1 MDDQERPDS
10 DSDSSLSQMQV
21 FALQG
26 IGLEREVYVGAQV
39 AFQSS
44 LTLLAVLHPVRPIPI
59 KPANVSAWL
68 YPEFQWSPTLLVF
81 GTLESR
87 PH

>member
-1 MDDQERPDS
+1 
-10 DSDSSLSQMQV
+10 LSQMQV

-44 LTLLAVLHPVRPIPI
+44 LTLLAVFVRPIALSGLI
-59 KPANVSAWL
+59 GLSAYRIEL
-68 YPEFQWSPTLLVF
+68 TQ
-81 GTLESR
+81 LEGKRIAFSDPQLR
-87 PH
+87 

>member
-44 LTLLAVLHPVRPIPI
+44 LTL
-59 KPANVSAWL
+59 
-68 YPEFQWSPTLLVF
+68 
-81 GTLESR
+81 
-87 PH
+87 

>member
-1 MDDQERPDS
+1 
-10 DSDSSLSQMQV
+10 MQV

-44 LTLLAVLHPVRPIPI
+44 LTLLAVLLAVLSGNN
-59 KPANVSAWL
+59 AAETESA
-68 YPEFQWSPTLLVF
+68 SP
-81 GTLESR
+81 R
-87 PH
+87 